1 MDRETILGILRKYSF
16 GVQAMD
22 MEDIIK
28 VVTSFIIDKGKTEK
42 EAHTFISAVLSH
54 PLECGTLI
62 MECYSIAMQYYERKF
77 SICKL
82 YSAPDTLKQQGK
94 ERTLL
99 LIF

>member
-1 MDRETILGILRKYSF
+1 MDRETILRILRKHSF
-16 GVQAMD
+16 GVQTMD
-22 MEDIIK
+22 MGNIIE

-42 EAHTFISAVLSH
+42 EARDFVSSVLSH
-54 PLECGTLI
+54 PIECGTLLI
-62 MECYSIAMQYYERKF
+62 ECYNIAMQYYEREF

-82 YSAPDTLKQQGK
+82 YSTPNPLNQRGK